1 MGGGAGVS
9 VRISLAGSCGVSVV
23 ISDSCFCGRF
33 VGLEGM
39 GGSSGSIC
47 CGRVGLGGIVGMEGV
62 SSTVV
67 GEGRAI

>member
-1 MGGGAGVS
+1 MGRAFLLGFLLQGV
-9 VRISLAGSCGVSVV
+9 V
-23 ISDSCFCGRF
+23 DSCFCGRF

-62 SSTVV
+62 SSAVV